1 MDLSGA
7 VMDAEGA
14 VTDQVFRALADATRR
29 ALLDRLSQSPASVSE
44 LVAGF
49 DVTQSAIS
57 QHLKVL
63 RDARLV
69 GEQKDGRQRIYHLN
83 PEPLAAAYDW
93 IAHYEGFWLQ
103 RLTNLGRHLRTRHG
117 EDHSI

>member
-1 MDLSGA
+1 MGG
-7 VMDAEGA
+7 VEGA
-14 VTDQVFRALADATRR
+14 VTDQVFRALADSTRR
-29 ALLDRLSQSPASVSE
+29 ALLDRLRQRPASVSE

-63 RDARLV
+63 RDAHLV
-69 GEQKDGRQRIYHLN
+69 GEEKDGRQRIYHLN

-93 IAHYEGFWLQ
+93 IAHYEGFWLE
-103 RLTNLGRHLRTRHG
+103 RLTNLGKHLRDRHG